1 MGRYKVE
8 IVEKISMPVEVDAPT
23 AEAAILQV
31 IKKYRAEQIVVESD
45 EGAKVEFFASR
56 VKA

>member
-1 MGRYKVE
+1 ME

-31 IKKYRAEQIVVESD
+31 IKKYCAEQIVVESD